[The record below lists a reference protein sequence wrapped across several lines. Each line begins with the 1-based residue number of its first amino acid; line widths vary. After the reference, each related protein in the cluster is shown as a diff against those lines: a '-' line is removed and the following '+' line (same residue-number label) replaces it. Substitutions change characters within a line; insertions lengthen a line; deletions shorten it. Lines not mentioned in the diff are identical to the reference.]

1 MGKRNSRK
9 RIIIGVLMNV
19 SEAVDSRLSVREFLK
34 DPVEDQLISELLEKS
49 SRSASGGNLQP
60 WKIYVINNE
69 TMDSFHKFQQD
80 WTDPETASYAI
91 YPEDLKEPYK
101 TSRFEV
107 GVEMYSILDIGRE
120 DKEGRFKQ
128 MLRNYD
134 FFGAPAAFFCFVDRQ
149 MGKPQWSDLGMFLQT
164 FMLLAREAGL
174 DTCPQ
179 EAWAMKQESV
189 TAFVEAPDE
198 EMLFCGMAIGYRDP
212 DAPINAMRTG
222 RRSLGSWTT
231 FLKK

>member
-1 MGKRNSRK
+1 MD
-9 RIIIGVLMNV
+9 V

-34 DPVEDQLISELLEKS
+34 NPVDDELIKELLEKS
-49 SRSASGGNLQP
+49 ARSASGGNLQP

-69 TMDSFHKFQQD
+69 TMVSFLKFQEE
-80 WTDPETASYAI
+80 WSEPETPAYAI
-91 YPEDLKEPYK
+91 YPENLKEPYK

-107 GVEMYSILDIGRE
+107 GVQMYSILDIGRD

-128 MLRNYD
+128 MLRNYE

-149 MGKPQWSDLGMFLQT
+149 MGTPQWSDLGMFLQT

-198 EMLFCGMAIGYRDP
+198 EMLFCGMAIGFRDP
-212 DAPINAMRTG
+212 NAPINDLRTD
-222 RRSLGSWTT
+222 RRPIDTWTK
-231 FLKK
+231 FIKK